1 MGAQTETVTTP
12 ADLAEAFKRAKAS
25 PRTSVIVMQVDPY
38 EGWTGQ
44 GHAWWE
50 VGTPQV
56 SASAKVTAAHEDW
69 GVKTPPPAPGPVM
82 HPLSRNSFL
91 VLGRAGMDLYA
102 DPPGTRIEEAQSF
115 AAHLGGSAANIAVAL
130 ARQGAAADLLTRV
143 SDDAV
148 GRFCLAQLDHYGIG
162 RAHVG
167 LTRGEN
173 RTSLAVV
180 ETRAVDC
187 QSIIYRNGAADFAL
201 TEADVAHINFAQY
214 GALVITGTALAQ
226 EGSRLATLAALR
238 AAIVAKIVTVMDID
252 YRPYSWPSREE
263 ARTANIMAARLC
275 DIVVGNDEEFGLLAG
290 RVEDGLATAR
300 QLVSEGAKIAVY
312 KMGERGAVTLTAQE
326 EIGTGIY
333 RTQALKPTGAGD
345 SFMGGFLA
353 ALAQDLPLREA
364 VLRGSAA
371 AAMVVA
377 RVGCAPA
384 MPTAEELD
392 AFLAA
397 NPEPA

>member
-1 MGAQTETVTTP
+1 MQT
-12 ADLAEAFKRAKAS
+12 
-25 PRTSVIVMQVDPY
+25 
-38 EGWTGQ
+38 
-44 GHAWWE
+44 
-50 VGTPQV
+50 
-56 SASAKVTAAHEDW
+56 
-69 GVKTPPPAPGPVM
+69 
-82 HPLSRNSFL
+82 LSRNRFV

-102 DPPGTRIEEAQSF
+102 DPPGSRIEEATSF

-148 GRFCLAQLDHYGIG
+148 GRFCLAQLDRYAVG

-167 LTRGEN
+167 LTGGED

-180 ETRAVDC
+180 ETRAENC

-201 TEADVAHINFAQY
+201 TEADVAAVPFARY
-214 GALVITGTALAQ
+214 GALVITGTALAH

-238 AAIVAKIVTVMDID
+238 AAIAAGITTVMDID

-263 ARTANIMAARLC
+263 ASAVNLQAAGLC
-275 DIVVGNDEEFGLLAG
+275 DIVVGNDEEFGLIAG
-290 RVEDGLATAR
+290 PAGDGLARAR
-300 QLVSEGAKIAVY
+300 ALVDDGARIVVH
-312 KMGERGAVTLTAQE
+312 KMGERGAVTLTAQDD
-326 EIGTGIY
+326 ITTGIY
-333 RTQALKPTGAGD
+333 RTRALKPTGAGD
-345 SFMGGFLA
+345 SFMGGFLF
-353 ALAQDLPLREA
+353 ALATGRPVREA

-384 MPTAEELD
+384 MPTAAELD

-397 NPEPA
+397 NPAPA